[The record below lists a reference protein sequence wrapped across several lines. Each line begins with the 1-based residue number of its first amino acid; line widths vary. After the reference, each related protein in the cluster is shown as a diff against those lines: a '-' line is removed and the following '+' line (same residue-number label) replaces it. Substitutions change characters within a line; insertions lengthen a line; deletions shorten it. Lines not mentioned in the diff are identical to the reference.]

1 MHWSEELAVISRI
14 GSFVFKIQYIHPKG
28 SRNGRLLGVEIHL
41 SWNHRRWHNTV
52 RSVSEHESN
61 EATFSEC

>member
-1 MHWSEELAVISRI
+1 MHWSEERAVISHI

-28 SRNGRLLGVEIHL
+28 PRNGCLLGVEIHL
-41 SWNHRRWHNTV
+41 SCNHRRWHNAV